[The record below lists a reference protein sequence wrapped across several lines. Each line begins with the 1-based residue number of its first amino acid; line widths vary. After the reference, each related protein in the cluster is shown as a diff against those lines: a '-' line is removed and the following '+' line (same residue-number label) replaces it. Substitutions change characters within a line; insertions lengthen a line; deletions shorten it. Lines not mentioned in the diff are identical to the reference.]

1 MINTN
6 TGYYF
11 PEHPRPFFRL
21 LGIRSVNVVRLHL
34 ERVIETQH
42 FAQLLDNIDPE
53 SLVPIVSGHRVGRL
67 LQHSVGMTL

>member
-1 MINTN
+1 MTNTN

-21 LGIRSVNVVRLHL
+21 LRIRSVHVVRLHL

-42 FAQLLDNIDPE
+42 FAQLLNNIDAE
-53 SLVPIVSGHRVGRL
+53 SLVPIISDHRVGRL
-67 LQHSVGMTL
+67 LQHSIRMTL